1 MLSLRTVRN
10 VDIVVPDLFRRDRD
24 KMRSYRQYFDE
35 IPGKMATN
43 LQTIDP

>member
-10 VDIVVPDLFRRDRD
+10 VDLFRRDRD
-24 KMRSYRQYFDE
+24 KMRSHRQYLDE